1 MDIFFLSFISE
12 LSDILNKKSQIFSL
26 HLFLRNLLRRN
37 AIMSYAKLIFKYRTY
52 SFFKLYFKVIK
63 IKNKLD

>member
-37 AIMSYAKLIFKYRTY
+37 ALMSYAKLIF
-52 SFFKLYFKVIK
+52 
-63 IKNKLD
+63 